1 MKYTLTTLALAA
13 VTLASPAPSVA
24 PSSFKIANVVSG
36 GSGCPQGSIDIDW
49 TDQKVL
55 PICKYLRNISQQQSA
70 QSGRLIPL
78 FISET
83 ILMIR

>member
-13 VTLASPAPSVA
+13 VAFATPAPAVA
-24 PSSFKIANVVSG
+24 PGSFKIANVVSG

-55 PICKYLRNISQQQSA
+55 PICTLAPLRFRKSTYISA
-70 QSGRLIPL
+70 AAFHL
-78 FISET
+78 
-83 ILMIR
+83 